1 MAQSQAA
8 LNANAFEAGRKYG
21 SVITISEV
29 DSAWNPRGREVTL
42 VGPSLPFKGAE
53 WGFENNL
60 VTTWYPG
67 NAIEG
72 TQQNLGPR
80 ELPSTWEGEW
90 KRTLMGKEPAKYKD
104 ADGYTQYI
112 ISPHVLRQ
120 IIEDIGREGK
130 PLLVVWSVTGSEGI
144 GALADRNSREIDLKI
159 VRGGRIKSF
168 KTPIDRH
175 SDIRWSIEFNWVG
188 RGKKA
193 DRAGP
198 TTREDQDAAT
208 ISNSIESAI
217 KAFREATDKA
227 RLKAINSRIPRSAAV
242 LTLGQLE
249 SLAGLPTKIVNNAL
263 RKLTEQENNFKRIA
277 GVVLNATS
285 QGSQVINAVGNFARN
300 SRAIGHQTEDSLN
313 RIPVELQST
322 KDSVDAILNGNSFF
336 DNLKNSARVVSKQA
350 NDVAQKVSQQAVA
363 IALQG
368 KATVRES
375 STTKAGQIT
384 SVHLA
389 KTGDTPQSVSAK
401 YFQTPDR
408 AADILMA
415 NKMPLHTPA
424 FRPGQVVVI
433 PAPYTTQRGRP

>member
-1 MAQSQAA
+1 MTQSAA
-8 LNANAFEAGRKYG
+8 AFEQLVTYSSTVTIEELTGRSG
-21 SVITISEV
+21 GQ
-29 DSAWNPRGREVTL
+29 PRKVVL
-42 VGPSLPFKGAE
+42 KGPSLPFKGAE

-90 KRTLMGKEPAKYKD
+90 KRTLMGKTPTSYYDESGD
-104 ADGYTQYI
+104 LQFV
-112 ISPHVLRQ
+112 ISPHVLREVL
-120 IIEDIGREGK
+120 EDMGRGGAKLRVTWAAGGEEG
-130 PLLVVWSVTGSEGI
+130 V
-144 GALADRNSREIDLKI
+144 GALADRVSRHTDVKI
-159 VRGGRIKSF
+159 VREGRIKSF

-175 SDIRWSIEFNWVG
+175 TDIRWTIEFNWVS
-188 RGKKA
+188 RGQKQDKTA
-193 DRAGP
+193 LARD
-198 TTREDQDAAT
+198 DQDAST
-208 ISNSIESAI
+208 IANSIESAI
-217 KAFREATDKA
+217 KAFQFFTDLAK
-227 RLKAINSRIPRSAAV
+227 LKAINERIPRSAKV

-249 SLAGLPTKIVNNAL
+249 SLAGLPTTIVNNAL
-263 RKLTEQENNFKRIA
+263 RKLTEQENNFKRVADIA
-277 GVVLNATS
+277 LKATS
-285 QGSQVINAVGNFARN
+285 QGSQVLNAVGNFARN

-336 DNLKNSARVVSKQA
+336 DNLKNSARTVAKAA
-350 NDVAQKVSQQAVA
+350 NDVTQKVSQQSVA
-363 IALQG
+363 LALQG

-389 KTGDTPQSVSAK
+389 KTGDTPQSVSSK
-401 YFQTPDR
+401 YFKTPDR

-433 PAPYTTQRGRP
+433 PAPATTQRGRP